1 MKYTTDNKKI
11 TEVLEEIDYL
21 RKLFDDRI
29 SDMHGIQ
36 GMMQARHAYILYR
49 KLLWEIKES
58 MLNALTEVPEK
69 SKKP

>member
-11 TEVLEEIDYL
+11 TEVLNDIDYL
-21 RKLFDDRI
+21 SKLFDDRI
-29 SDMHGIQ
+29 ADLHGMK
-36 GMMQARHAYILYR
+36 GYVAVRHAHILYR

-69 SKKP
+69 SKK